1 MKNDQGLTINKND
14 DVQVTIGNDIYNG
27 TVKKAT
33 WDAQAGWHVN
43 MTVKNSPSIN
53 TVYIGMNTEWIQASH
68 GGQITKI

>member
-1 MKNDQGLTINKND
+1 MTNDQGLIINKND

-33 WDAQAGWHVN
+33 WDTQAGWHVN
-43 MTVKNSPSIN
+43 MTVKNSPAIN
-53 TVYIGMNTEWIQASH
+53 TVYIGMNTEWIQASQ